1 MPVTMAQTLG
11 LSQRGEAEAQV
22 LPPLLVRAEKVA
34 ASVILGVHGRKT
46 AGPGESFWQYR
57 NYAFGDSTQ
66 RVDWRRSARSD
77 AVYIRENEWESANTL
92 WVWANTGPRMDY
104 KSHLSTMTKLDRAQ
118 IIATAMAVL
127 AMRGHERIGALG
139 SPRAAANGRMALLRV
154 AEWIAE
160 KRDTP
165 IPQSN
170 GKQKRAAIVLV
181 SDFLDPIPDMQRSL
195 TLLAEAGL
203 KGHVVQIADP
213 AEETLP
219 FDGRNEFLGLD
230 TIIDVPR
237 PQNRKPAHRL
247 RTSLRRTPPEIERPE
262 PLIGLDLHS
271 AQNRRSPL
279 SRAAAALH
287 TRGRPSPL
295 CCRGWRVMQR
305 KGPPQSFGQ
314 LPQQVGG
321 AKQSCSTLALHH
333 RDVACAKPRCL
344 ALSLPQLVGGAAQRA
359 EGGLP

>member
-1 MPVTMAQTLG
+1 MPLVT
-11 LSQRGEAEAQV
+11 R
-22 LPPLLVRAEKVA
+22 P
-34 ASVILGVHGRKT
+34 
-46 AGPGESFWQYR
+46 
-57 NYAFGDSTQ
+57 Q

-104 KSHLSTMTKLDRAQ
+104 KSHLSTVTKLDRAQ

-230 TIIDVPR
+230 TSSTYLA
-237 PQNRKPAHRL
+237 RKTENL
-247 RTSLRRTPPEIERPE
+247 RAAYEQPTPNTARNSKTSAA
-262 PLIGLDLHS
+262 HS
-271 AQNRRSPL
+271 A
-279 SRAAAALH
+279 
-287 TRGRPSPL
+287 GPSPFTAPTKPHPACH
-295 CCRGWRVMQR
+295 CCRFTR
-305 KGPPQSFGQ
+305 PI
-314 LPQQVGG
+314 VGM
-321 AKQSCSTLALHH
+321 AT
-333 RDVACAKPRCL
+333 
-344 ALSLPQLVGGAAQRA
+344 GAAFCKC
-359 EGGLP
+359 GGGRCA

>member
-11 LSQRGEAEAQV
+11 LSQRGEAQAQV

-57 NYAFGDSTQ
+57 SYAFGDSTQ

-104 KSHLSTMTKLDRAQ
+104 KSHLSTVTKLDRAQ

-165 IPQSN
+165 VPQSN

-230 TIIDVPR
+230 TSSTYLA
-237 PQNRKPAHRL
+237 RKTENLRTAYEQAYAAHRQKL
-247 RTSLRRTPPEIERPE
+247 K
-262 PLIGLDLHS
+262 D
-271 AQNRRSPL
+271 L
-279 SRAAAALH
+279 SRSLGWTFTVHRTDEAPSRVLLPLYTHVAGQARFAA
-287 TRGRPSPL
+287 G
-295 CCRGWRVMQR
+295 
-305 KGPPQSFGQ
+305 
-314 LPQQVGG
+314 GG
-321 AKQSCSTLALHH
+321 A
-333 RDVACAKPRCL
+333 
-344 ALSLPQLVGGAAQRA
+344 
-359 EGGLP
+359 